1 MANANGNL
9 QRAKDIWGGLKTRRK
24 NLNCFIISI
33 LAILAKTSPTL
44 RLTASRGANCCA
56 CPVNLVWYE
65 KPLLCACVG
74 FPLENHERKEAVK
87 YVRINNCSSIWD
99 NLSSHFFFCNVDG
112 SGKSLKLLCDVWKEV
127 IFRMQKIVRV
137 LSRDCLGDR
146 WRWCYFWRMQV
157 ACRRVQKNWI
167 VYFYRVIAISSY
179 RWSFEVL
186 AFL

>member
-1 MANANGNL
+1 MESNAD
-9 QRAKDIWGGLKTRRK
+9 RKTR
-24 NLNCFIISI
+24 CI
-33 LAILAKTSPTL
+33 
-44 RLTASRGANCCA
+44 GAFYCA
-56 CPVNLVWYE
+56 CSVNFSLIRE
-65 KPLLCACVG
+65 TAAMRLRR
-74 FPLENHERKEAVK
+74 FPARESRKK
-87 YVRINNCSSIWD
+87 RSSKIRRKKQWFEY
-99 NLSSHFFFCNVDG
+99 LRQPFSHFFFCNVDG

>member
-1 MANANGNL
+1 MATDWLRPCFRGIL
-9 QRAKDIWGGLKTRRK
+9 LRMSGKFWFDTRNR
-24 NLNCFIISI
+24 
-33 LAILAKTSPTL
+33 
-44 RLTASRGANCCA
+44 
-56 CPVNLVWYE
+56 WYFPIE
-65 KPLLCACVG
+65 K
-74 FPLENHERKEAVK
+74 HERKEAVK
-87 YVRINNCSSIWD
+87 YVGKNNGSSIWD

>member
-1 MANANGNL
+1 MEAANSAKL
-9 QRAKDIWGGLKTRRK
+9 QNTPQLWSASLTCVGRLWRSRHNTID
-24 NLNCFIISI
+24 
-33 LAILAKTSPTL
+33 AILIQWHLNEL
-44 RLTASRGANCCA
+44 RGIL
-56 CPVNLVWYE
+56 
-65 KPLLCACVG
+65 KLL
-74 FPLENHERKEAVK
+74 RK
-87 YVRINNCSSIWD
+87 
-99 NLSSHFFFCNVDG
+99 F
-112 SGKSLKLLCDVWKEV
+112 LKLLCDVWKEV